1 VNKYRIL
8 NWLKI
13 ILILY
18 ALVGTA
24 LYMLQDRLLFH
35 PVAVDRDSSYAFKQ
49 PYKELSFPLDA
60 SNQFHIVQ
68 FTVPDSIRKGIVL
81 YFHGNKTNIS
91 RYAKFSENF
100 TRNKYDVWMMDYPGF
115 GKSTGTLSEDIV
127 YEEALQL
134 YKLARVRYKPE
145 QIIIYGKSIGTGVAA
160 QLASVRDC
168 RRLILET
175 PYYGLAALVNNYLW
189 MYPVE
194 RMIHFKLPTYQYM
207 SKVTAPVTIFHGT
220 DDELISF
227 KNASKLQSLL
237 KPGDEFIA
245 VENGRHNN
253 LFSFKLV
260 QEKLD
265 SVLQK

>member
-1 VNKYRIL
+1 
-8 NWLKI
+8 
-13 ILILY
+13 
-18 ALVGTA
+18 
-24 LYMLQDRLLFH
+24 
-35 PVAVDRDSSYAFKQ
+35 
-49 PYKELSFPLDA
+49 
-60 SNQFHIVQ
+60 
-68 FTVPDSIRKGIVL
+68 L

-91 RYAKFSENF
+91 RYAKYSENF
-100 TRNKYDVWMMDYPGF
+100 TRNNYDVWMMDYPGF

-145 QIIIYGKSIGTGVAA
+145 QIIIYGKSMGTGVAA

-175 PYYGLAALVNNYLW
+175 PYYGLADLVNNYLW

-207 SKVTAPVTIFHGT
+207 PKVTAQVTIFHGT

-227 KNASKLQSLL
+227 KNASKLQSFL

-260 QEKLD
+260 QQKLD